1 MIVFKDLG
9 RVGRLGNALF
19 ELASTMGIA
28 ASRGDV
34 ARFNADWMHRP
45 YFSVPDELFSE
56 PGDMADGIEAPSLV
70 PHIDPRA
77 AVYLQDFELFR
88 PIWPIVRAALAPSE
102 MAHGILDQQ
111 TGFHALPRPILAVH
125 VRRGDNVVD
134 PGVPDKHNYF
144 PLPTV
149 RYYTAAIYEQT
160 KRGDMGSVAVFSDDI
175 AWCEQAL
182 PGLDYYHH
190 GVARPKEHEP
200 EYLSAP
206 VLDWIDLQLMALCEH
221 HVLSNSSYGVWGAL
235 LAEDDDAI
243 VVDPFFGPKLAYIKA
258 EAQYPKEWRRMNHEG
273 VLC

>member
-9 RVGRLGNALF
+9 RIGRLGNALF

-28 ASRGDV
+28 AGRGDV
-34 ARFNADWMHRP
+34 ARVNADWMHRP
-45 YFSVPDELFSE
+45 YFSVPDELFGG
-56 PGDMADGIEAPSLV
+56 PADLEGGIEASELV

-77 AVYLQDFELFR
+77 AIYLQDFELFR

-102 MAHGILDQQ
+102 KAHSILDEQAE
-111 TGFHALPRPILAVH
+111 FHRLPRPILAVH

-144 PLPTV
+144 PLPTL
-149 RYYTAAIYEQT
+149 RYYLNAIGEYDGKVE
-160 KRGDMGSVAVFSDDI
+160 SVAVFSDDI
-175 AWCEQAL
+175 GWCEKAL

-190 GVARPKEHEP
+190 GLARPKEQEP
-200 EYLSAP
+200 DYLTAP

-235 LAEDDDAI
+235 LAEDDSAI
-243 VVDPFFGPKLAYIKA
+243 VVDPFYGPKLDYINA
-258 EAQYPKEWRRMNHEG
+258 ELQYPKEWRRMNHEG

>member
-19 ELASTMGIA
+19 QLASTMGIA
-28 ASRGDV
+28 AGRGDV

-45 YFSVPDELFSE
+45 YFSVPDELFGG
-56 PGDMADGIEAPSLV
+56 PGDLDGGIEAQTLV

-88 PIWPIVRAALAPSE
+88 PIWPTVRSVLAPSE
-102 MAHGILDQQ
+102 MAHKILDEQ
-111 TGFHALPRPILAVH
+111 TDFHQLVRPILAVH

-144 PLPTV
+144 PLPTM
-149 RYYTAAIYEQT
+149 RYYTAAIAEQQSL
-160 KRGDMGSVAVFSDDI
+160 GVASVAMFSDDI
-175 AWCEQAL
+175 EWCEKAL
-182 PGLDYYHH
+182 PGFDYYHH

-200 EYLSAP
+200 DYLTAP
-206 VLDWIDLQLMALCEH
+206 VLDWIDLQLIALCEH
-221 HVLSNSSYGVWGAL
+221 HVLSNSSFGVWGAL
-235 LAEDDDAI
+235 LAEDDNAI
-243 VVDPFFGPKLAYIKA
+243 IVDPFFGPKLEYIKA
-258 EAQYPKEWRRMNHEG
+258 ELQYPKEWRRMNHEG